1 MGIKEGDKLIIEVGA
16 IADLKW
22 GIRYI
27 KDIPGCFSDKNL
39 EKLEKYNE
47 TEAYK
52 NGLHDAWELVRKM
65 STDMSINE
73 LSEVFGYISDDCET
87 CEVCDL
93 VERFTATEAIEKIK
107 AYEEK
112 KAKEQEIRVG
122 DEVRHKEHRDLK
134 IIVTAIVART
144 STIHGMNNEGF
155 PIISNNIE
163 KWEKTGKHYD
173 EIEKLF
179 GKSGEDN
186 DKKISF

>member
-1 MGIKEGDKLIIEVGA
+1 MGIKEGDKLIIE
-16 IADLKW
+16 
-22 GIRYI
+22 
-27 KDIPGCFSDKNL
+27 
-39 EKLEKYNE
+39 
-47 TEAYK
+47 
-52 NGLHDAWELVRKM
+52 
-65 STDMSINE
+65 
-73 LSEVFGYISDDCET
+73 
-87 CEVCDL
+87 L
-93 VERFTATEAIEKIK
+93 VERFTATEAIERIK

-112 KAKEQEIRVG
+112 KKAEEQKKHLCGSCIYEIAECKARPSDVTFGKYSDAVLKCPWHTKNDEIRVG

-179 GKSGEDN
+179 GKAGEVN